1 MGNPTRRHLCDSR
14 FPTLDS
20 RRRSLVTLLAALALC
35 GCQSRFGPDEA
46 SRIYFNGEVVTVDAD
61 NRTAEA
67 IAIRGEEILAVGS
80 RDQILKHRVARTEI
94 VDLDGKTIVPGFI
107 DAHGHMVGY
116 GALSQLLNL
125 SPPPFGAVDSI
136 PELQEALR
144 SYIRDEEIADGT
156 AVTGVGYDDAI
167 LIERRHPTRAELDE
181 VSTRHQIYLIHVSG
195 HLGVA
200 NSAALDEL
208 GIDET
213 TPDPPG
219 GRIDRDPVTGELSGR
234 LEENAHIP
242 VVMSL
247 VPKPRTPWGAL
258 RLFRDAEREW
268 FRHGQTT
275 ICDGRTSDTM
285 WPLLSMVE
293 WLGLRDA
300 DVLVQLD
307 FDTMKDR
314 LAELYEEYGDNREGV
329 RVTAAKL
336 TLDGSPQGKTAW
348 LSQPYLVP
356 PEGEG
361 ADYAGYPIYTDE
373 ELHGNLAAVL
383 RLGMTFHAH
392 VNGDAAIDQLIRVV
406 ERLKAEGLYTEHVRP
421 VAIHAQTT
429 RFDQLD
435 EFAELNIVPSFYVL
449 HTFAWGDWHREQI
462 LGDRAERIS
471 PAAAAAQRGIRFTLS
486 HDAPVTPP
494 DILMLMWSAVN
505 RVTRSGHV
513 LGPDQR
519 VTPLQALRAVTID
532 AAYQYREDDRKGSLE
547 PGKLADL
554 VILSDNPLTVDPMAI
569 KDIAVVETIKRGE
582 TVHRA
587 P

>member
-1 MGNPTRRHLCDSR
+1 LA
-14 FPTLDS
+14 L
-20 RRRSLVTLLAALALC
+20 LAILTLL
-35 GCQSRFGPDEA
+35 GCQRFGPGEA
-46 SRIYFNGEVVTVDAD
+46 SRIYLGGEIVTVDPE

-67 IAIRGEEILAVGS
+67 IAIRGDEILAVGR
-80 RDQILKHRVARTEI
+80 RDEVLKHRVAATEI

-125 SPPPFGAVDSI
+125 APPPFGPVDSI
-136 PELQEALR
+136 AKLQESLR
-144 SYIRDEEIADGT
+144 AYIRDQAIAEGT

-167 LIERRHPTRAELDE
+167 LAERRHPTRAELDA
-181 VSTRHQIYLIHVSG
+181 VSTRHPIYLIHVSG

-219 GRIDRDPVTGELSGR
+219 GRIDRDPVTGELTGR

-258 RLFRDAEREW
+258 RIFRDAEREW

-293 WLGLRDA
+293 WLHLRQA

-307 FDTMKDR
+307 FDSMKDR
-314 LAELYEEYGDNREGV
+314 LADLYEEYGDNREGV

-348 LSQPYLVP
+348 LTQPYRIP
-356 PEGEG
+356 PEGKG
-361 ADYAGYPIYTDE
+361 ADYAGYPIYTDA
-373 ELHGNLAAVL
+373 ELHDNLATVL

-406 ERLKAEGLYTEHVRP
+406 ERLEAEGLYSKDVRP

-429 RFDQLD
+429 RLDQLD
-435 EFAELNIVPSFYVL
+435 KFAELNIVPSFYVL

-462 LGDRAERIS
+462 LGERAERIS
-471 PAAAAAQRGIRFTLS
+471 PAAAAAQRGIRFTFS
-486 HDAPVTPP
+486 HDAPVMPP
-494 DILMLMWSAVN
+494 DILMLMWSGVN

-554 VILSDNPLTVDPMAI
+554 VILSDNPLTVDPMTI

-582 TVHRA
+582 TVYRR